1 MQADRLDRAFAAL
14 ADATRRQILQRLGE
28 QDLTAGALAEPLEIS
43 RPAVSRH
50 LRVLREAELVTVRI
64 DGRERWF
71 SLNPD
76 GVVDADV
83 WLEDLRRL
91 WRDSLF
97 ALKSF
102 VEGGET

>member
-1 MQADRLDRAFAAL
+1 MQTDRLDRAFAAL
-14 ADATRRQILQRLGE
+14 ADGNRRQILERLSE

-71 SLNPD
+71 SINPD

-83 WLEDLRRL
+83 WLDELRTA

-102 VEGGET
+102 IEGGDS

>member
-1 MQADRLDRAFAAL
+1 MATDRLDRAFAAL
-14 ADATRRQILQRLGE
+14 ADGTRRRILERLSAT
-28 QDLTAGALAEPLEIS
+28 DLTAGALAEPLDIS

-71 SLNPD
+71 SINPE
-76 GVVDADV
+76 GVVDADL
-83 WLEDLRRL
+83 WLDDLRNA

-102 VEGGET
+102 VEGGE

>member
-1 MQADRLDRAFAAL
+1 MATDRLDRAFAAL
-14 ADATRRQILQRLGE
+14 ADGTRRQILERLSA
-28 QDLTAGALAEPLEIS
+28 QDLTAGALAEPLDIS

-50 LRVLREAELVTVRI
+50 LRVLRVAELVMVRI

-71 SLNPD
+71 SINPD

-83 WLEDLRRL
+83 WLVELRRA

-102 VEGGET
+102 VEGEGS